1 MKPRRVARP
10 SVLRGIR
17 PDRHAVI
24 EASAGTGKTFTLE
37 HLVIDLLLTTD
48 TTLDRVLVVTFTEK
62 ATTELRVRIRARLED
77 LLTGGGDPPTE
88 AQIEAGDF
96 WTIDE
101 GAQRKLER
109 ANCGF
114 DATTI
119 ATIHAFCQRV
129 LRENAFYS
137 GRLFEEQQVDGREA
151 FARAFREALRRGVA
165 SDADRA
171 PWLEMAV
178 RSGRSIDDIEKLL
191 WSCVAAHGE
200 LVPPLRVQ
208 ELEKALRAFPVDE
221 ARKPSIVSALQRL
234 DVPAATAKAAGRR
247 MYEMADA
254 VERWHETHDTPRYVM
269 EAKPVD
275 LSRLEKLR
283 RTPPLPGSPW
293 DLCSAALDLVALT
306 PPFGAALAQMI
317 LPRVRDEL
325 TRRKREAGLY
335 DFDDMLSLV
344 DEALRG
350 PRGGSLAD
358 AMRRRWSYAL
368 IDEFQDTDET
378 QWSIFRRAFFER
390 GSAESVVYLV
400 GDPKQSIYRF
410 RGADVDT
417 YLRARDEVTSSGG
430 ARIALDRN
438 YRATASLVDATNAI
452 FDQAVAQPL
461 FTGAVQCEP
470 VECGRPD
477 RVLVDGD
484 GRAVAPVHV
493 FRFQGSI
500 PLPTLGARIAREI
513 RTITDPS
520 RPWKLDGIALGHAD
534 VFVLTRTRN
543 EGRVLGQCLRALDV
557 PHAFYK
563 EDGLFQ
569 TAEAKDVR
577 ALLLAIDDPSDRAR
591 RFAAW
596 LTPFFGLTV
605 AALERARDLPESHPY
620 VARLD
625 EWKVLADARE
635 FGRLFESVV
644 SDSGIVRREIFFED
658 GERELT
664 NYLHILELLL
674 LHARRTRAT
683 LRELVGEISG
693 LIAQTRFPLDL
704 EGNVQRLESERRA
717 VQVMTVHKAKGL
729 EAAIV
734 FVAGGT
740 WRGNNDEVRV
750 YHEGGQRLAWVGKP
764 AVAVDPVI
772 KEEEREEEQRLMYV
786 ALTRAKGRLYLPCAV
801 DGSKPKQIRGP
812 YEHVNRR
819 LVDLA
824 RAGAPVLAIEDVAA
838 SSPLPA
844 VAPIVASDVTPPPL
858 ALLHDDDLRP
868 AYAALRDRH
877 AGAIVTSY
885 TRLKGARD
893 ARSAWSEEDDA
904 RRIEK
909 ATQAVDDV
917 PEATLRAARSS
928 GVFLHELLER
938 VPIDSFAVA
947 DSIDSW
953 RARPAVVAL
962 VDEAIAVHR
971 VDPVQRRHA
980 ERLVWAAYTT
990 AVTLPGGD
998 RIDGIAR
1005 AARVVREMDF
1015 VYPIPDAASGSART
1029 ERGYVRGS
1037 VDVAF
1042 THGGV
1047 TYFVDWKSDSL
1058 ASYAPDALAR
1068 HVASHYEDQVKLY
1081 ALAVAKLLGIRA
1093 REEHAARFGGLFYC
1107 FLRGFAAG
1115 ANGVWS
1121 AQPSWDD
1128 LVAWE
1133 RELGARR
1140 SWVAG
1145 RAT

>member
-10 SVLRGIR
+10 SVLRRIR

-37 HLVIDLLLTTD
+37 HLVIELLLATD
-48 TTLDRVLVVTFTEK
+48 TTLDGVLVVTFTEK
-62 ATTELRVRIRARLED
+62 ATTELRVRIRARLEE
-77 LLTGGGDPPTE
+77 LLSGGGDTPTA

-101 GAQRKLER
+101 AAQRKLER
-109 ANCGF
+109 AHYGF

-129 LRENAFYS
+129 LHENAFYS
-137 GRLFEEQQVDGREA
+137 GRLFEEQQVDGRDA

-165 SDADRA
+165 SDASRA
-171 PWLEMAV
+171 PWLETAV

-191 WSCVAAHGE
+191 WSSTVAHGQ
-200 LVPPLRVQ
+200 LVPPLRVP
-208 ELEKALRAFPVDE
+208 ELERALLAFPIDE
-221 ARKPSIVSALQRL
+221 ARKPSIVSAIQGL
-234 DVPAATAKAAGRR
+234 DVPAQSAKAAARR

-254 VERWHETHDTPRYVM
+254 VERWRETHDTPRYVM
-269 EAKPVD
+269 EVNPVD

-283 RTPPLPGSPW
+283 QAPPPPSSAW
-293 DLCSAALDLVALT
+293 DLCSAALDLVAVT

-358 AMRRRWSYAL
+358 AMRRRWRYAL

-378 QWSIFRRAFFER
+378 QWSIFRRAFFES
-390 GSAESVVYLV
+390 GSARSVVYLV

-417 YLRARDEVTSSGG
+417 YLRARDEVESSGG

-438 YRATASLVDATNAI
+438 YRATATLVDALNAI
-452 FDQAVAQPL
+452 FDQTAAQPL
-461 FTGAVQCEP
+461 FTGAVECEP

-500 PLPTLGARIAREI
+500 SLPALGARIAREI
-513 RTITDPS
+513 KTITDPS
-520 RPWKLDGIALGHAD
+520 RGWKLDGAPLGHAD

-543 EGRVLGQCLRALDV
+543 EGRVLGECLRVLDV

-569 TAEAKDVR
+569 TAEARDIR

-605 AALERARDLPESHPY
+605 AALERARDLPVSHPY
-620 VARLD
+620 MARLD

-635 FGRLFESVV
+635 FGRLFESIV

-674 LHARRTRAT
+674 LYARRTRAT
-683 LRELVGEISG
+683 LRELVAEISG
-693 LIAQTRFPLDL
+693 LIALTRFPLDL
-704 EGNVQRLESERRA
+704 EGNVQRLESDRRA
-717 VQVMTVHKAKGL
+717 VQIMTVHKAKGL
-729 EAAIV
+729 EAPIV

-740 WRGNNDEVRV
+740 WRGSSDEVRV
-750 YHEGGQRLAWVGKP
+750 YHEGGRRLAWVGKP
-764 AVAVDPVI
+764 TVAVEPRI

-786 ALTRAKGRLYLPCAV
+786 ALTRAKGRLYLPCAA
-801 DGSKPKQIRGP
+801 DGAQPKQIRGP

-824 RAGAPVLAIEDVAA
+824 RAGSKVLSIEDET
-838 SSPLPA
+838 SSAPLAVGRAA
-844 VAPIVASDVTPPPL
+844 VASEVAPPPM
-858 ALLHDDDLRP
+858 ALLREEDRRP

-893 ARSAWSEEDDA
+893 ARLAWSEEDES
-904 RRIEK
+904 RRIDK
-909 ATQAVDDV
+909 ATQAVDDL
-917 PEATLRAARSS
+917 PEATLRGARSS

-938 VPIDSFAVA
+938 VPIDSFTVA
-947 DSIDSW
+947 GSVDEW
-953 RARPAVVAL
+953 RARPAVAAL

-971 VDPVQRRHA
+971 VDPAQRGHA
-980 ERLVWAAYTT
+980 ERLVWTAYTT
-990 AVTLPGGD
+990 AVTLPGGN
-998 RIDGIAR
+998 RIDGIAK
-1005 AARVVREMDF
+1005 APRVVREMDF
-1015 VYPIPDAASGSART
+1015 VYPIPHGASGSTGA
-1029 ERGYVRGS
+1029 ERGYVRGLI
-1037 VDVAF
+1037 DLAF
-1042 THGGV
+1042 SLGDV

-1058 ASYAPDALAR
+1058 SSYAPDALAR
-1068 HVASHYEDQVKLY
+1068 HVGAHYGDQVKLY
-1081 ALAVAKLLGIRA
+1081 ALAVVKLLGIRT
-1093 REEHAARFGGLFYC
+1093 REEHDARFGGLFYC
-1107 FLRGFAAG
+1107 FLRGFAG
-1115 ANGVWS
+1115 SGSGVWS
-1121 AQPSWDD
+1121 ARPSFDD

-1133 RELGARR
+1133 RELGDRR
-1140 SWVAG
+1140 SWIAG
-1145 RAT
+1145 RTT